1 MLETPANGSRPRA
14 SPRTAPPPKTRVTT
28 GRPGGLGT
36 FGGVFTPSLL
46 TILGVIMYLR
56 FGWVVGNVGLLGT
69 LVIVTLSTLITFL
82 TALSIAAIATDQRV
96 RTGGAY
102 YMISRSLGIETG
114 GAVGIPL
121 FLAQALSVA
130 LYTVG
135 FAESVVGAFP
145 GADARTVG
153 VITTIAVAL
162 LALISARVAIRS
174 QYIIMGAIALSLI
187 SLVLG
192 SPLDP
197 ASAGAVNVGRGGGTG
212 PLGPEA
218 IEAARQPFWVVFAVF
233 FPAVTG
239 IMAGVN
245 MSGDLAEPNKS
256 IPRGTFAAI
265 GVGYLIY
272 MGLPLLLAARADE
285 ASLLLDPL
293 VMRRISLWGD
303 AILLGVWGATL
314 SSAVGSILG
323 APRVLQ
329 ALARDGVLPR
339 RLRWLGKGS
348 GADDTPRAGTIVTLV
363 LALGAVWVGDLN
375 LIAPVL
381 TMFFLTTYGVLNVA
395 AGVERFLGSPS
406 FRPQFQVPW
415 ALSLLGAVG
424 CIAVMLLI
432 NPLATGAAAV
442 VVGGVFIWLERQGLE
457 ATFGDVRRGVWMS
470 LTRTGLLRIRSD
482 SDPRNWRPHF
492 LVLSGAPTR
501 RWPLIELADA
511 FTQSRGLLTVAT
523 VVPLDAVSA
532 QRREAQEQSIREYL
546 GKRGVQG
553 LVRVVPAPDPFAG
566 AERLVEYYGLGA
578 LSPNTVLL
586 GDTARTELRD
596 RYCTMIE
603 RFHEARRN
611 IVIVRDAEDRGFG
624 DRQRVDIWWGG
635 LQGNGALLLILGY
648 LLSSSLAWRGADVR
662 MITVVPNEEAKE
674 STLRHLHEVVAATRT
689 GVRPVVEV
697 SHGRSFDQVLHEVS
711 RDSDLVLMGL
721 QAPETRGD
729 VDYRSYI
736 ETMRER
742 TSDLPTTLFVLAGE
756 EIVFREVLL
765 RGE

>member
-1 MLETPANGSRPRA
+1 MADGDTTRSG
-14 SPRTAPPPKTRVTT
+14 APPKARVVP

-56 FGWVVGNVGLLGT
+56 FGWVVGNVGLGGT
-69 LVIVTLSTLITFL
+69 LVIVTLSTSITLL

-135 FAESVVGAFP
+135 FAEAVVGAFP
-145 GADARTVG
+145 TVDARAVG
-153 VITTIAVAL
+153 IVTTILVAA
-162 LALISARVAIRS
+162 LALVSAKAAIRS
-174 QYIIMGAIALSLI
+174 QYIIMAAIALSLL

-197 ASAGAVNVGRGGGTG
+197 AVSDVSQVAGAVEETR
-212 PLGPEA
+212 ES
-218 IEAARQPFWVVFAVF
+218 FWVVFAVF

-245 MSGDLAEPNKS
+245 MSGDLEDPGRS
-256 IPRGTFAAI
+256 IPKGTFAAI
-265 GVGYLIY
+265 GVGYVIY
-272 MGLPLLLAARADE
+272 MGLPILLASRADT
-285 ASLLLDPL
+285 ATLLTDPL

-329 ALARDGVLPR
+329 ALARDGVLPD
-339 RLRWLGKGS
+339 RLRWLGKGA
-348 GADDTPRAGTIVTLV
+348 GPDDTPRAGTVVTLA
-363 LALGAVWVGDLN
+363 LALVAVWVGDLN

-415 ALSLLGAVG
+415 IFSMLGAVG
-424 CIAVMLLI
+424 CVAVMFLI
-432 NPLATGAAAV
+432 NALATVAAAV
-442 VVGGVFIWLERQGLE
+442 VVLVIFILLERQGLE

-470 LTRTGLLRIRSD
+470 LTRAGLLRIRSE

-492 LVLSGAPTR
+492 LVLSGAPAR
-501 RWPLIELADA
+501 RWPLIELADG

-523 VVPLDAVSA
+523 VVPVDSVSP
-532 QRREAQEQSIREYL
+532 QRREAQEQGIREYL
-546 GKRGVQG
+546 AKRGVQG
-553 LVRVVPAPDPFAG
+553 LVRVVPAPDPFSG

-586 GDTARTELRD
+586 GDTAREELRD
-596 RYCTMIE
+596 RYCTMLG
-603 RFHEARRN
+603 RLHGARRN
-611 IVIVRDAEDRGFG
+611 VVVVRDAENRGFG
-624 DRQRVDIWWGG
+624 KRERVDIWWGG

-648 LLSSSLAWRGADVR
+648 LLRSSLAWRGADVR
-662 MITVVPNEEAKE
+662 MITVVPNEQARER
-674 STLRHLHEVVAATRT
+674 TFDHLSEVIEATRT

-697 SHGRSFDQVLHEVS
+697 SDGRTFDEILHTVS
-711 RDSDLVLMGL
+711 KDSDLVLMGL
-721 QAPETRGD
+721 QAPAAVGEEG
-729 VDYRSYI
+729 YRHYL
-736 ETMRER
+736 EEMRER
-742 TSDLPTTLFVLAGE
+742 SRGLPMTLFVLAGE

-765 RGE
+765 RGD

>member
-1 MLETPANGSRPRA
+1 MPETARS
-14 SPRTAPPPKTRVTT
+14 APPPRDPVVV
-28 GRPGGLGT
+28 GREGGLGT

-56 FGWVVGNVGLLGT
+56 FGWVVGNVGLAGT
-69 LVIVTLSTLITFL
+69 LVIVTLSTSITFL
-82 TALSIAAIATDQRV
+82 TGLSIAAIATDQRV

-135 FAESVVGAFP
+135 FAEAVVGAFP
-145 GADARTVG
+145 ALDARTVG
-153 VITTIAVAL
+153 VLTTVAVAA

-174 QYIIMGAIALSLI
+174 QYIIMGAIALSLV
-187 SLVLG
+187 SLALG

-197 ASAGAVNVGRGGGTG
+197 DNT
-212 PLGPEA
+212 EA
-218 IEAARQPFWVVFAVF
+218 TVRTINDAREPFWAVFAVF

-245 MSGDLAEPNKS
+245 MSGDLADPGRS

-265 GVGYLIY
+265 GVGYVIY
-272 MGLPLLLAARADE
+272 MALPIILVNRADT
-285 ASLLLDPL
+285 ASLLVDPL
-293 VMRRISLWGD
+293 VMRRVSLWGD

-339 RLRWLGKGS
+339 PLRWLGRGS
-348 GADDTPRAGTIVTLV
+348 GPEDTPRAGTILT
-363 LALGAVWVGDLN
+363 LALALVAVWVGDLN

-406 FRPQFQVPW
+406 YRPQFQVPW
-415 ALSLLGAVG
+415 AVSLLGAVG

-432 NPLATGAAAV
+432 NAMATAAAAV
-442 VVGGVFIWLERQGLE
+442 VVLGVFLYLERQGLE

-470 LTRTGLLRIRSD
+470 LTRTGLLRIRSE

-492 LVLSGAPTR
+492 LVLSGAPTK
-501 RWPLIELADA
+501 RWPLIELADG
-511 FTQSRGLLTVAT
+511 FTQGRGLLTVAT
-523 VVPLDAVSA
+523 VVPLEAVSA
-532 QRREAQEQSIREYL
+532 ERRESQEQGIREYL
-546 GKRGVQG
+546 AKRGVQG
-553 LVRVVPAPDPFAG
+553 LVRVVPAPDPFSG

-578 LSPNTVLL
+578 LSPNTVLV
-586 GDTARTELRD
+586 GDTARLELRD

-603 RFHEARRN
+603 RLHSARRN
-611 IVIVRDAEDRGFG
+611 IVVVRDAENRGFG
-624 DRQRVDIWWGG
+624 KRERVDIWWGG

-648 LLSSSLAWRGADVR
+648 LLRSSLRWRGADVR
-662 MITVVPNEEAKE
+662 MITVVPNEQARDR
-674 STLRHLHEVVAATRT
+674 TLTHLRQVVEATRT
-689 GVRPVVEV
+689 GVRPVVVV
-697 SHGRSFDQVLHEVS
+697 SEGRPFDDILHEVS
-711 RDSDLVLMGL
+711 TDSDLVLMGL

-729 VDYRSYI
+729 EGYRVYVES
-736 ETMRER
+736 MRER
-742 TSDLPTTLFVLAGE
+742 TKGLPTTLFVLAGE